1 MAFSNESDTFEIG
14 GELTV
19 HRLGFGAMRLTGE
32 HVTGEPEDVENARE
46 VLRRAVDLGVDFI
59 DTADS
64 YGPAVSE
71 RLIGETL
78 MTDPEYRD
86 DVVVASKGGLIR
98 QVDEGFEWARHGH
111 PGYLQH
117 AAYTSRDRLR
127 VDSIDLY
134 QLHRIDPEFPMEEQ
148 LHALAELKDEGV
160 IGHIGL
166 SNISV
171 DQLDRAR
178 EIVDIA
184 TVQNQ
189 YNVANREH
197 ENVLRACEKRGIGF
211 MPYSPIASGNLGEY
225 ADPLDEIA
233 AAHDASRYQIA
244 LAWLLEHSDNLL
256 PIPGTSSLEHLEA
269 NVAASSIELRD
280 EELVRL
286 DAE

>member
-1 MAFSNESDTFEIG
+1 MTVHNESDTFDIG
-14 GELTV
+14 GDLTV

-32 HVTGEPEDVENARE
+32 HITGEPDDVENARD
-46 VLRRAVDLGVDFI
+46 VLRRAVDLGVDFV

-64 YGPAVSE
+64 YGPSVSE

-86 DVVVASKGGLIR
+86 RVVVATKGGLIR

-111 PGYLQH
+111 PGYLHH

-127 VDSIDLY
+127 VDRIDLY
-134 QLHRIDPEFPMEEQ
+134 QLHRVDPDVPMAEQ
-148 LHALAELKDEGV
+148 IHALAELKDEGV

-166 SNISV
+166 SNVGV

-178 EIVDIA
+178 EIVDVA

-197 ENVLRACEKRGIGF
+197 EDVLEACERYGIGF
-211 MPYSPIASGNLGEY
+211 IPYSPIASGDLGEY
-225 ADPLDEIA
+225 GAVLDEISD
-233 AAHDASRYQIA
+233 AHDASRYQTA
-244 LAWLLEHSDNLL
+244 LAWLLERSDVML
-256 PIPGTSSLEHLEA
+256 PIPGTSSLNHLES
-269 NVAASSIELRD
+269 NVAASRIELSR
-280 EELVRL
+280 EEMARL
-286 DAE
+286 DR